1 MLISVIITLIMLQ
14 IVVMGMVVLA
24 SRDSSLSKLRLENA
38 QAEAAAI
45 AGADMALKEIY
56 DNVDLDGDGGIGT
69 ISNDGNAANDPT
81 VNFGEDD
88 LAWPPSGQRFG
99 VQARAGSTRVWYEL
113 SVDQASAPIE
123 GFESYAVGLA
133 LNNVGGWAPWD
144 GSASAVGYASNT
156 RARSGAMSQD
166 IRSTSD
172 SVKTY
177 TPTSGTWTYTAWQ
190 FIPTAATGAGT
201 YIILMNKYVSGGA
214 KSWSTQIHFNLSTN
228 KCYDDLTG
236 SVTGSQ
242 VAIVRNQWIKIQIDI
257 DLNAGWQTVKYNGNA
272 WSALN
277 AQGKYA
283 LRGRG
288 PVRQLGR
295 SRLLRRPAARGLR
308 RGHEHQGPVVDG
320 RAAHALRRDAKPAT
334 DDPGKGSGR
343 NNFALS
349 SAHCFSVKLPP
360 RVSPFCSLGSTT
372 LLSGRAAARTMWV
385 LASRLSSMLTRMASG
400 VMGTLAAPNSGMP
413 WWERMMCWR
422 TMTRLGGRRWP
433 VSRMTCWALSWSMM
447 APSTMWPMSSPRSE

>member
-1 MLISVIITLIMLQ
+1 MSGMSATRYNVQTPPPPGASERGSVLISVIITLIMLQ

-81 VNFGEDD
+81 VNFAQVTVVP
-88 LAWPPSGQRFG
+88 LAAPSGQRFG

-257 DLNAGWQTVKYNGNA
+257 DLNAGWQTVKYNGSTLF
-272 WSALN
+272 SASWNRSGGVKAFAAVDLY
-277 AQGKYA
+277 GSSVDHVYYDD
-283 LRGRG
+283 L
-288 PVRQLGR
+288 QL
-295 SRLLRRPAARGLR
+295 A
-308 RGHEHQGPVVDG
+308 
-320 RAAHALRRDAKPAT
+320 
-334 DDPGKGSGR
+334 
-343 NNFALS
+343 
-349 SAHCFSVKLPP
+349 
-360 RVSPFCSLGSTT
+360 
-372 LLSGRAAARTMWV
+372 
-385 LASRLSSMLTRMASG
+385 ASG
-400 VMGTLAAPNSGMP
+400 AGTS
-413 WWERMMCWR
+413 
-422 TMTRLGGRRWP
+422 TK
-433 VSRMTCWALSWSMM
+433 VLSWT
-447 APSTMWPMSSPRSE
+447 AVQPTP